1 MIAVLQRVKRAS
13 VDVEGQTVG
22 KCAHG
27 LCVLLGVAR
36 EDTEEDA
43 VALVKKLVELRIFC
57 DENDK

>member
-27 LCVLLGVAR
+27 LCVLLGVAAAAQR
-36 EDTEEDA
+36 
-43 VALVKKLVELRIFC
+43 RI
-57 DENDK
+57 